1 MLHVILVTKIFSV
14 SVTDT
19 ELALLSVTHLVLHRD
34 IIVAAGSIELSVVV
48 GGVVAVQDLLTVLVE
63 EVAAHG
69 LVSLALGGV
78 VVGDLAH
85 VAEEAAAL
93 CDGDGRGDVTPGGP
107 VIAELPLAE
116 ADRHVVVV
124 EAVLVVTEP
133 ALVAAGPGVLLM
145 LVLEVPALERGGQS

>member
-48 GGVVAVQDLLTVLVE
+48 GGVVAVQDLLAVLVE

-93 CDGDGRGDVTPGGP
+93 CDGDWRGDVT
-107 VIAELPLAE
+107 A
-116 ADRHVVVV
+116 
-124 EAVLVVTEP
+124 
-133 ALVAAGPGVLLM
+133 
-145 LVLEVPALERGGQS
+145 